1 MASMARV
8 DEKMS
13 PGDGAARRRLRPDPR
28 PLASFRVLAEVDHDR
43 ALTMLIEQEIIPRLM
58 AAHASAPVV
67 ADSARASARRRRTG
81 ALPGAV
87 TSAGA
92 PAEVAPIEH
101 GIDSDE
107 VATLASLSLQV
118 EADALLD
125 HVDAI
130 LARGVSVV
138 GVMVDLLAPTARLL
152 GEYWEEDRCDFVEVT
167 MALWRLHAVVHEIA
181 GRAPDERR
189 RAAGG
194 LRALF
199 ASMPGDQHHFG
210 TVLIDELFRRDGWI
224 TERMSDADT
233 PDLLRR
239 IGDGWYDLVGLTI
252 SCDCHIAP
260 LASTIAAMRNVSR
273 NPRLCVMVGG
283 RVLGLDPDLARR
295 AGADGTARDARLALD
310 VAADLVRVRQGEA
323 LVAG

>member
-1 MASMARV
+1 MASVARM

-13 PGDGAARRRLRPDPR
+13 PGSGTTRPRLRVDSQR
-28 PLASFRVLAEVDHDR
+28 LASFRLLADVDHDR
-43 ALTMLIEQEIIPRLM
+43 SLTTLIEHEIIPRLM
-58 AAHASAPVV
+58 AAHAPASPSPIRSAPR
-67 ADSARASARRRRTG
+67 RA
-81 ALPGAV
+81 P
-87 TSAGA
+87 TSVDVDEVEPAGA
-92 PAEVAPIEH
+92 TIEPAEVA
-101 GIDSDE
+101 
-107 VATLASLSLQV
+107 ALAPLALQV
-118 EADALLD
+118 EADVLLD

-130 LARGVSVV
+130 LARGVSVAS
-138 GVMVDLLAPTARLL
+138 VMVDLLAPTARLL
-152 GEYWEEDRCDFVEVT
+152 GEYWEDDRCDFVDVT

-181 GRAPDERR
+181 ERAPMERR

-210 TVLIDELFRRDGWI
+210 TVLVDELFRRDGWV
-224 TERMSDADT
+224 TERMSDAET

-239 IGDGWYDLVGLTI
+239 VGEGWYDLVGLTI

-260 LASTIAAMRNVSR
+260 LASIIGALRNVSR

-295 AGADGTARDARLALD
+295 AGADGTARDARLALR
-310 VAADLVRVRQGEA
+310 VAAELVRVRQGETMA
-323 LVAG
+323 TG